1 MSTLTV
7 SEAAALLRTF
17 DNVLILTH
25 VRPDG
30 DTVGCAAALCAGL
43 RALGKTAHLL
53 PNAELTDTTAPYFRP
68 YAAPDGFLPD
78 RVVSTDIAA
87 AGLFPENAR
96 PYAERVDLAVDHH
109 PSFEFFGRENIVR
122 PEAGACGELIYDIL
136 AELGPITPEIALP
149 LYVAVST
156 DTGCFQYSNTTA
168 QTLRV
173 AAAVKD
179 AGCEAYPINKLFFG
193 TKSLPRLQLE
203 SRLTASMELLAGGKV
218 AICRLPLS
226 WMGELGLTEDDIDSI
241 AGFPRAVEG
250 VEVGVMIRE
259 MADGRE
265 KISLRTGEHANASAI
280 CAHLGGGGHRAAAG
294 ATVDLGFVAAK
305 AAVLAALRA
314 EGIEV

>member
-1 MSTLTV
+1 MTKA
-7 SEAAALLRTF
+7 EAAAWLRAHDRF
-17 DNVLILTH
+17 CILTH
-25 VRPDG
+25 RNPDG
-30 DTVGCAAALCAGL
+30 DTIGCASALCQGL
-43 RALGKTAHLL
+43 RALGKTAHILQNPQFTARYDRWLSDLVKPEVETGDTVISVDMASETLL
-53 PNAELTDTTAPYFRP
+53 PDN
-68 YAAPDGFLPD
+68 AAPL
-78 RVVSTDIAA
+78 
-87 AGLFPENAR
+87 AGKIEF
-96 PYAERVDLAVDHH
+96 AVDHH
-109 PSFEFFGRENIVR
+109 GSHTGFAPVSYVV
-122 PEAGACGELIYDIL
+122 PEAAACGELIYL
-136 AELGPITPEIALP
+136 LLEELGVALTPRMAEAV
-149 LYVAVST
+149 YVAVST

-218 AICRLPLS
+218 AICRLPLL
-226 WMGELGLTEDDIDSI
+226 WMSELHLTEDDIDSI